1 MIKSEIERLLD
12 SDLSS
17 SYISKNT
24 GVEQSTIY
32 RLRKG
37 ERNLENLGL
46 KQCERLNRFA
56 INYFKRPR
64 INRKLLKRI
73 ATYYLELNEHEEF
86 YEIQYIFLNKI
97 KSKNISSNE
106 DWFEI
111 EYRSK
116 TLSHED
122 IENDDK
128 KVNAEKLKKL
138 VNTTY
143 EDILDEDRQFFI
155 NETDAKERATN
166 IGGTLNINQIINSKK
181 R

>member
-97 KSKNISSNE
+97 KSENISSSE

-128 KVNAEKLKKL
+128 KVDAEKLKKL
-138 VNTTY
+138 VNATY

-181 R
+181 